1 MATLN
6 YQRVKMIE
14 KKQTGD
20 WRWFPEPL
28 DIKTAP
34 EVWDVMTMWWQSR
47 VVSDLEWDS
56 VCRLLGDDAT

>member
-1 MATLN
+1 
-6 YQRVKMIE
+6 MIE

>member
-1 MATLN
+1 
-6 YQRVKMIE
+6 MIE

-28 DIKTAP
+28 DTEAP

-47 VVSDLEWDS
+47 VPSDLEWDS
-56 VCRLLGDDAT
+56 GWDNRCGLLGDDAIAR